1 MNEYREIAQKIKEAD
16 AILIGASNG
25 FSITE
30 GLHLF
35 ADNEVFETLFGD

>member
-1 MNEYREIAQKIKEAD
+1 MNNNYKEIADKIKESD

-25 FSITE
+25 FSICE

-35 ADNEVFETLFGD
+35 AGDQAFQ